1 MSFTKRCIK
10 KNMTIPGFYVSSYV
24 DFWLLFVLFTPRFTC
39 PFLFMRMSKYVVVK
53 PKALPIGATKK
64 GIRGGLGPPN
74 KEQNW
79 ENKEQNG
86 SKKLQNGT
94 FLGCG
99 NS

>member
-1 MSFTKRCIK
+1 ME
-10 KNMTIPGFYVSSYV
+10 
-24 DFWLLFVLFTPRFTC
+24 WLIDPYSKPKHFDTTSATVIFLLSLFVYLSTKPIKYLQIITKFTFIIE
-39 PFLFMRMSKYVVVK
+39 VG
-53 PKALPIGATKK
+53 IGATKK
-64 GIRGGLGPPN
+64 GPWGALGPPN

-86 SKKLQNGT
+86 GKKLQNCA